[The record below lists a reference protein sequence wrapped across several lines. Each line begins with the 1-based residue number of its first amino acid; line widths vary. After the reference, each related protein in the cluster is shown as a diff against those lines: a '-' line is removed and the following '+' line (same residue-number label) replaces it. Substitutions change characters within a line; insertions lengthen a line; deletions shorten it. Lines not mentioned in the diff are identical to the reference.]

1 MSTKLH
7 LHWDTWQQLTKGQA
21 EVEVS
26 GSTTGECINDLIRQ
40 FPAIEKE
47 LLDKDGR
54 LLEYLSVFVNR
65 EIAFPDELATPV
77 NDGDDIHLIPL
88 IGGG

>member
-1 MSTKLH
+1 MSIKLH
-7 LHWDTWQQLTKGQA
+7 LHWDTWQRLTNGQA
-21 EVEVS
+21 TVEVN
-26 GSTTGECINDLIRQ
+26 GNTTGECLKDLVRQ

-47 LLDKDGR
+47 LFDKDGK

-65 EIAFPDELATPV
+65 EIVFPDEMAVPV
-77 NDGDDIHLIPL
+77 KDRDELHLIPL

>member
-7 LHWDTWQQLTKGQA
+7 LHWDTWRHLTNGQA
-21 EVEVS
+21 TVEVN
-26 GSTTGECINDLIRQ
+26 GNTTGECLKDLVKQ

-47 LLDKDGR
+47 IFDKDGK

-65 EIAFPDELATPV
+65 EIAFPDEMATPV
-77 NDGDDIHLIPL
+77 KDKDEIHLIPL